1 MEIMQDAMEAAQE
14 ISANIFRS
22 VQLGHLAAAYGRL
35 GRPEIG
41 VDLLQEAI
49 GIVDNTDERF
59 FEAELHRFRG
69 EILIA
74 LGKADDA
81 EAALQRAM
89 AVARI
94 QDARLWELRAAAS
107 LARLWSDQGRKADAR
122 WLLAPVYDW
131 FTEGLATADLK
142 TARLLLEELGEVA

>member
-1 MEIMQDAMEAAQE
+1 MQDAMEAAQE

-22 VQLGHLAAAYGRL
+22 VQLGLSRSGHGRL

-74 LGKADDA
+74 LGKPDDA

-107 LARLWSDQGRKADAR
+107 LRPVVESTREGKPM
-122 WLLAPVYDW
+122 LAGCSLPCMIGSLRVSPRP
-131 FTEGLATADLK
+131 T
-142 TARLLLEELGEVA
+142 